1 MSCDLTKPFV
11 IIIMCIITLLPLCL
25 YWTQGIDRVILVQFN
40 IGPIDIYPVMQD
52 GQIPSRSLMSL
63 SMLRGVPI
71 NCLYGYPVTDNVWSA
86 IKHSTLH
93 LGSIVVS
100 GRRVVYTIITM
111 RITYDTLHNVL
122 YSILIAAQ
130 YSINITLNIHTY
142 AWDLITPYPWSMRC
156 DHQSIYIIVLMF

>member
-1 MSCDLTKPFV
+1 MSCDLTNPFV
-11 IIIMCIITLLPLCL
+11 IILMCTITLLPLCL

-40 IGPIDIYPVMQD
+40 IGPIDIYPVTQD

-71 NCLYGYPVTDNVWSA
+71 NCLYGHPVTDNVWSA
-86 IKHSTLH
+86 IRHSTLH

-111 RITYDTLHNVL
+111 RITYDTLHNIL
-122 YSILIAAQ
+122 YSILIAGQ
-130 YSINITLNIHTY
+130 SSINITLNIHTY
-142 AWDLITPYPWSMRC
+142 
-156 DHQSIYIIVLMF
+156 V

>member
-1 MSCDLTKPFV
+1 MSCDLTKPPV
-11 IIIMCIITLLPLCL
+11 IIIMCIITPLPLCL

-40 IGPIDIYPVMQD
+40 IGPIDIYPVTQD
-52 GQIPSRSLMSL
+52 WQIPSRSLMSL

-111 RITYDTLHNVL
+111 RITYDTLHNFL
-122 YSILIAAQ
+122 YSILIAGQ
-130 YSINITLNIHTY
+130 SGINITPNIHTY
-142 AWDLITPYPWSMRC
+142 
-156 DHQSIYIIVLMF
+156 V